1 MVKESGRLIIL
12 KRISNGN
19 WEKMA
24 LLYSMVDSLYDE
36 LISIVGDSGILPD
49 DQVTGYTVDG
59 ILPKVVVVPGD
70 ISEMQ
75 DVLRIASER
84 NVSVI
89 PVGSG
94 SKLSIG
100 NVVPEIGIVMSTR
113 RLNKV
118 IEYEP
123 ADLTV
128 TVESGIR
135 LLDLQKELAVHRQY
149 LPLNP
154 PYADKCTLGGI
165 VATNSSGPLRLRHG
179 TARNLVLGLHVML
192 ANGTVVKSG
201 GKVVK
206 NVAGYDLNKLYIG
219 SFGTLGIIT
228 EVSLKLSPLPS
239 HETILT
245 AQYDTIEKAIHGGLS
260 ILSSQLLPS
269 YVVLMT
275 EVAVNGLSKPDPTLM
290 VGFGGEA
297 ETVSWQLDSTQS
309 QMEQN
314 GAKSV
319 HVIEGETQDSIRHA
333 TQEYSAA
340 DRDCNQII
348 IRVNF
353 KRTDMSKF
361 AKAAHELTSD
371 MMFHLGNG
379 VAYLRLPI
387 TDGDD
392 FRSTADSISKLRQQ
406 VMGMKGNLTIE
417 SAPHELKQRLD
428 IWGPIGN
435 SLGLM
440 KHIKAK
446 FDHNR
451 ILHPGRFVT

>member
-1 MVKESGRLIIL
+1 MEIGK
-12 KRISNGN
+12 N
-19 WEKMA
+19 MA
-24 LLYSMVDSLYDE
+24 TLDKFADSLYDAFR
-36 LISIVGDSGILPD
+36 SIVGDSGILPD

-59 ILPKVVVVPGD
+59 ILPKLVVVPGN

-89 PVGSG
+89 PAGSG

-100 NVVPEIGIVMSTR
+100 NVVPEIDIVVSTR
-113 RLNKV
+113 RLKKV
-118 IEYEP
+118 VEYEP

-135 LLDLQKELAVHRQY
+135 LSDLQKELAVHRQY

-154 PYADKCTLGGI
+154 PYADTCTIGGI
-165 VATNSSGPLRLRHG
+165 VATNSSGPLRLQHG

-219 SFGTLGIIT
+219 SYGTLGIIT

-239 HETILT
+239 HETILI
-245 AQYDTIEKAIHGGLS
+245 AQSDTIEKAIHNGLS
-260 ILSSQLLPS
+260 IVRSQVGPS
-269 YVVLMT
+269 YVILMT
-275 EVAVNGLSKPDPTLM
+275 EYVINGLSKQLPTLM

-297 ETVSWQLDSTQS
+297 ETVSWQLGFTQS
-309 QMEQN
+309 LMEQN

-319 HVIEGETQDSIRHA
+319 HVIKAETQDRLRHEI
-333 TQEYSAA
+333 QEYSAA
-340 DRDCNQII
+340 AKVSNHII
-348 IRVNF
+348 IKVNL

-361 AKAAHELTSD
+361 AEEVHELTSD
-371 MMFHLGNG
+371 IMFNLGNG
-379 VAYLRLPI
+379 VAYLRLPV
-387 TDGDD
+387 TNGDD
-392 FRSTADSISKLRQQ
+392 FARDDFKSIAGSITKLRQQ

-417 SAPHELKQRLD
+417 SAPPELKQHLD
-428 IWGPIGN
+428 IWGPIG
-435 SLGLM
+435 STLDLM
-440 KHIKAK
+440 KHIKTK
-446 FDHNR
+446 FDSKN
-451 ILHPGRFVT
+451 ILNARRFVT

>member
-1 MVKESGRLIIL
+1 MEIGK
-12 KRISNGN
+12 
-19 WEKMA
+19 KMA
-24 LLYSMVDSLYDE
+24 TLDSLYDT
-36 LISIVGDSGILPD
+36 LSSIVGDAGILPD
-49 DQVTGYTVDG
+49 DQVTGYTVDD
-59 ILPKVVVVPGD
+59 ILPKVVIVPAD
-70 ISEMQ
+70 KSEMQ

-89 PVGSG
+89 PAGSG

-100 NVVPEIGIVMSTR
+100 NVVPEIGIVMSTK

-135 LLDLQKELAVHRQY
+135 LSDLQKELAVHRQY

-154 PYADKCTLGGI
+154 PYADNCTIGGI
-165 VATNSSGPLRLRHG
+165 VATNSSGPLRLQHG

-219 SFGTLGIIT
+219 SYGTLGIIT
-228 EVSLKLSPLPS
+228 EVSLKLSPIPP
-239 HETILT
+239 HETIFS
-245 AQYDTIEKAIHGGLS
+245 AQYDTIQKAIHDGLS
-260 ILSSQLLPS
+260 IVSSQVLPS

-275 EVAVNGLSKPDPTLM
+275 ECAVNGLSEQDPTLF

-297 ETVSWQLDSTQS
+297 GTVSWQLDSTQS

-319 HVIEGETQDSIRHA
+319 HIIEGESQD
-333 TQEYSAA
+333 
-340 DRDCNQII
+340 
-348 IRVNF
+348 
-353 KRTDMSKF
+353 
-361 AKAAHELTSD
+361 
-371 MMFHLGNG
+371 
-379 VAYLRLPI
+379 
-387 TDGDD
+387 
-392 FRSTADSISKLRQQ
+392 
-406 VMGMKGNLTIE
+406 
-417 SAPHELKQRLD
+417 
-428 IWGPIGN
+428 
-435 SLGLM
+435 
-440 KHIKAK
+440 
-446 FDHNR
+446 
-451 ILHPGRFVT
+451 

>member
-1 MVKESGRLIIL
+1 
-12 KRISNGN
+12 
-19 WEKMA
+19 MA
-24 LLYSMVDSLYDE
+24 TLDKLAYNLQDALS
-36 LISIVGDSGILPD
+36 SIVGEPGILPD
-49 DQVTGYTVDG
+49 DQVTGYAVDG
-59 ILPKVVVVPGD
+59 ILPKAVVVPGN

-89 PVGSG
+89 PAGSG
-94 SKLSIG
+94 SKLGLG
-100 NVVPEIGIVMSTR
+100 NVVPEIGIVMSTK

-135 LLDLQKELAVHRQY
+135 LSDLQKELAVHRQY

-154 PYADKCTLGGI
+154 PYADRCTIGGI
-165 VATNSSGPLRLRHG
+165 VATNSFGPLRLRHG

-219 SFGTLGIIT
+219 SYGTLGIIT
-228 EVSLKLSPLPS
+228 EVSLKLCPLPS
-239 HETILT
+239 HESILA
-245 AQYDTIEKAIHGGLS
+245 AQYDTIEKAIHAGLS
-260 ILSSQLLPS
+260 IVSSQVLPS
-269 YVVLMT
+269 YVILKT
-275 EVAVNGLSKPDPTLM
+275 EVAVNGLSEQDPTLM

-297 ETVSWQLDSTQS
+297 ETVSWQIGSTQS

-319 HVIEGETQDSIRHA
+319 HVIEGESQDRMRHEI
-333 TQEYSAA
+333 QEYSAA
-340 DRDCNQII
+340 DKVCNRII
-348 IRVNF
+348 VRVNL

-361 AKAAHELTSD
+361 AEAAHELTSD
-371 MMFHLGNG
+371 MMFYLGNG
-379 VAYLRLPI
+379 VVYLRLPV
-387 TDGDD
+387 THGDD
-392 FRSTADSISKLRQQ
+392 SARDDFESTAGIITKLRQQ

-417 SAPHELKQRLD
+417 SAPPELKQHLD

-435 SLGLM
+435 TLDLM

-446 FDHNR
+446 FDSKC
-451 ILHPGRFVT
+451 ILNAGRFVT

>member
-1 MVKESGRLIIL
+1 MTLS
-12 KRISNGN
+12 
-19 WEKMA
+19 
-24 LLYSMVDSLYDE
+24 YSMADSLYDA
-36 LISIVGDSGILPD
+36 LSSSVGDAGILPD
-49 DQVTGYTVDG
+49 DQVTRYTVDG
-59 ILPKVVVVPGD
+59 ILPKVVVVPAD

-89 PVGSG
+89 PIGSG

-100 NVVPEIGIVMSTR
+100 NVVPEIGIVVSTK

-135 LLDLQKELAVHRQY
+135 LSDLQKELAVHRQY

-154 PYADKCTLGGI
+154 PYADKCTIGGI

-228 EVSLKLSPLPS
+228 EVSLKLSPIPS

-245 AQYDTIEKAIHGGLS
+245 AQYDTIQKAIHDGLS
-260 ILSSQLLPS
+260 IVSSQVLPS
-269 YVVLMT
+269 YVILMT
-275 EVAVNGLSKPDPTLM
+275 ECAVNGLSEQDPTLF

-297 ETVSWQLDSTQS
+297 ETVAWQLDSTQS

-319 HVIEGETQDSIRHA
+319 HVIEGESQDKIGHKI
-333 TQEYSAA
+333 QEYSAA
-340 DRDCNQII
+340 DKVCNRII
-348 IRVNF
+348 IRVNL
-353 KRTDMSKF
+353 KRTDLSKF
-361 AKAAHELTSD
+361 AEAAHELTSD
-371 MMFHLGNG
+371 MIFQLGNG
-379 VAYLRLPI
+379 VAYLRLPV
-387 TDGDD
+387 TNGDD
-392 FRSTADSISKLRQQ
+392 FETTAGSISKLRHQ
-406 VMGMKGNLTIE
+406 VMGMKGYLTIE
-417 SAPHELKQRLD
+417 SAPPELKQHLD

-435 SLGLM
+435 TLDLM
-440 KHIKAK
+440 KHIKTK
-446 FDHNR
+446 FDSKR
-451 ILHPGRFVT
+451 ILNAGRFVT

>member
-1 MVKESGRLIIL
+1 MEIGK
-12 KRISNGN
+12 
-19 WEKMA
+19 KMA
-24 LLYSMVDSLYDE
+24 TLDSLYDT
-36 LISIVGDSGILPD
+36 LSSIVGDAGILPD
-49 DQVTGYTVDG
+49 DQVTGYTVDD
-59 ILPKVVVVPGD
+59 ILPKVVIVPAD
-70 ISEMQ
+70 KSEMQ

-89 PVGSG
+89 PAGSG

-100 NVVPEIGIVMSTR
+100 NVVPEIGIVMSTK

-135 LLDLQKELAVHRQY
+135 LSDLQKELAVHRQY

-154 PYADKCTLGGI
+154 PYADNCTIGGI
-165 VATNSSGPLRLRHG
+165 VATNSSGPLRLQHG

-219 SFGTLGIIT
+219 SYGTLGIIT
-228 EVSLKLSPLPS
+228 EVSLKLSPIPP
-239 HETILT
+239 HETIFS
-245 AQYDTIEKAIHGGLS
+245 AQYDTIQKAIHDGLS
-260 ILSSQLLPS
+260 IVSSQVLPS

-275 EVAVNGLSKPDPTLM
+275 ECAVNGLSEQDPTLF

-297 ETVSWQLDSTQS
+297 GTVSWQLDSTQS

-319 HVIEGETQDSIRHA
+319 HIIEGESQDRIGHEI
-333 TQEYSAA
+333 QEYSAA
-340 DRDCNQII
+340 DKVCNRII
-348 IRVNF
+348 IRVNL
-353 KRTDMSKF
+353 KRTDLSKF
-361 AKAAHELTSD
+361 AEAAHELTSD

-379 VAYLRLPI
+379 VAYLRLPV
-387 TDGDD
+387 TNGDD
-392 FRSTADSISKLRQQ
+392 FETTVGSISKLRQQ
-406 VMGMKGNLTIE
+406 VIGMKGNLTIE
-417 SAPHELKQRLD
+417 SAPPELKQHLD
-428 IWGPIGN
+428 IWGPVGN
-435 SLGLM
+435 TLDLM
-440 KHIKAK
+440 KHIKTK
-446 FDHNR
+446 FDSKR
-451 ILHPGRFVT
+451 ILNAGRFVT

>member
-1 MVKESGRLIIL
+1 MATLDKLA
-12 KRISNGN
+12 GN
-19 WEKMA
+19 LQDA
-24 LLYSMVDSLYDE
+24 LS
-36 LISIVGDSGILPD
+36 SIVGESGILPD
-49 DQVTGYTVDG
+49 DQASGYAVDG
-59 ILPKVVVVPGD
+59 ILPKAVVVPGN

-89 PVGSG
+89 PAGSG
-94 SKLSIG
+94 SKLGIG
-100 NVVPEIGIVMSTR
+100 NVVPEIGIVMSTK

-135 LLDLQKELAVHRQY
+135 LSDLQKELAVHRQY

-154 PYADKCTLGGI
+154 SYADRCTIGGI
-165 VATNSSGPLRLRHG
+165 VATNFSGPLRLRHG

-219 SFGTLGIIT
+219 SYGTLGIIT
-228 EVSLKLSPLPS
+228 EVSLKLCPLPS
-239 HETILT
+239 HESILA
-245 AQYDTIEKAIHGGLS
+245 AQYDTIEKAIHAGLS
-260 ILSSQLLPS
+260 IVSSQVLPS
-269 YVVLMT
+269 YVILKT
-275 EVAVNGLSKPDPTLM
+275 EVAVNGLSEQDPTLM

-297 ETVSWQLDSTQS
+297 ETVSWQVGSTQS

-319 HVIEGETQDSIRHA
+319 HVIEGESQDRIRHEI
-333 TQEYSAA
+333 QEYSAA
-340 DRDCNQII
+340 DKVRHRII
-348 IRVNF
+348 IRVNL
-353 KRTDMSKF
+353 KRTDLSKF
-361 AKAAHELTSD
+361 AEAAHELTSD
-371 MMFHLGNG
+371 MMFYLGNG
-379 VAYLRLPI
+379 VVYLRLPVMH
-387 TDGDD
+387 GDD
-392 FRSTADSISKLRQQ
+392 FKSTAGIITKLRQQ
-406 VMGMKGNLTIE
+406 VLGMKGNLTIE
-417 SAPHELKQRLD
+417 SAPPELKQHLD

-435 SLGLM
+435 TLDLM
-440 KHIKAK
+440 KQIKAK
-446 FDHNR
+446 FDSKC
-451 ILHPGRFVT
+451 ILNAGRFVT

>member
-1 MVKESGRLIIL
+1 MATLDNL
-12 KRISNGN
+12 AGN
-19 WEKMA
+19 LHDA
-24 LLYSMVDSLYDE
+24 LNSS
-36 LISIVGDSGILPD
+36 VGESGILPD
-49 DQVTGYTVDG
+49 DQVSGYTVDG
-59 ILPKVVVVPGD
+59 ILPTVVVVPGN

-75 DVLRIASER
+75 DVLRVASEM

-89 PVGSG
+89 PAGSG

-100 NVVPEIGIVMSTR
+100 NVVREVGIVVSTN

-135 LLDLQKELAVHRQY
+135 MLDLQKELAVHRQY
-149 LPLNP
+149 FPLNP
-154 PYADKCTLGGI
+154 PYADRCTIGGI

-219 SFGTLGIIT
+219 SYGTLGIIT
-228 EVSLKLSPLPS
+228 EVSLKLCPLPS
-239 HETILT
+239 HESILA
-245 AQYDTIEKAIHGGLS
+245 AQYDTIEKAIHAGLS
-260 ILSSQLLPS
+260 IVSSQVLPS
-269 YVVLMT
+269 YVILKT
-275 EVAVNGLSKPDPTLM
+275 KVAVNGLSEQYPTLM

-297 ETVSWQLDSTQS
+297 ETVSWQIGTTQS

-319 HVIEGETQDSIRHA
+319 HVIEGESQDRMRHEM
-333 TQEYSAA
+333 QEYSAA
-340 DRDCNQII
+340 DEVYNRII
-348 IRVNF
+348 VRVNL

-361 AKAAHELTSD
+361 AEAAHELASD
-371 MMFHLGNG
+371 MMFYLGNG
-379 VAYLRLPI
+379 VVYLRLPV
-387 TDGDD
+387 THGDD
-392 FRSTADSISKLRQQ
+392 FARDDFKSTAGIITKLRQQ
-406 VMGMKGNLTIE
+406 VLGMKGNLTIE
-417 SAPHELKQRLD
+417 SAPPALKQHLD

-435 SLGLM
+435 TLDLM
-440 KHIKAK
+440 KQIKAK
-446 FDHNR
+446 FDSKG
-451 ILHPGRFVT
+451 ILNAGRFVT

>member
-1 MVKESGRLIIL
+1 MTTLNNL
-12 KRISNGN
+12 
-19 WEKMA
+19 A
-24 LLYSMVDSLYDE
+24 DSLYDA
-36 LISIVGDSGILPD
+36 LSSIVGDSGILPN
-49 DQVTGYTVDG
+49 DQVTEYAVDG

-89 PVGSG
+89 PAGSG

-100 NVVPEIGIVMSTR
+100 NVVPEIGIVVSTK

-128 TVESGIR
+128 TVESGMR
-135 LLDLQKELAVHRQY
+135 LSDLQKELAVHRQY

-154 PYADKCTLGGI
+154 PYADKCTIGGI

-219 SFGTLGIIT
+219 SYGTLGIIT
-228 EVSLKLSPLPS
+228 EVSLKLCPIPS
-239 HETILT
+239 HETILS
-245 AQYDTIEKAIHGGLS
+245 AQYDTIEKAIHDGLS
-260 ILSSQLLPS
+260 IVSSQVLPS

-275 EVAVNGLSKPDPTLM
+275 ECAVNGLSKQDPTLF

-297 ETVSWQLDSTQS
+297 ETVSWQLSSTRS

-319 HVIEGETQDSIRHA
+319 HVIEGESQDSIRHEI
-333 TQEYSAA
+333 QEYSA
-340 DRDCNQII
+340 DKDCNRII
-348 IRVNF
+348 IRVNL
-353 KRTDMSKF
+353 KRTDLSKF
-361 AKAAHELTSD
+361 TEAAHELTSD

-379 VAYLRLPI
+379 VAYLRLPV
-387 TDGDD
+387 TNGDD
-392 FRSTADSISKLRQQ
+392 FETTVDSISKLRQQ
-406 VMGMKGNLTIE
+406 VIGMKGNLTIE
-417 SAPHELKQRLD
+417 SAPPELKQHLD

-435 SLGLM
+435 TLDLM
-440 KHIKAK
+440 KHIKSK
-446 FDHNR
+446 FDSKR
-451 ILHPGRFVT
+451 ILNAGRFVT

>member
-1 MVKESGRLIIL
+1 MEIGKQMVPLDS
-12 KRISNGN
+12 
-19 WEKMA
+19 MA
-24 LLYSMVDSLYDE
+24 NSLYDA
-36 LISIVGDSGILPD
+36 LRSIVGDSGMLPD

-59 ILPKVVVVPGD
+59 IFPKVVVVPAD

-84 NVSVI
+84 NVAVI
-89 PVGSG
+89 PAGSG

-100 NVVPEIGIVMSTR
+100 NVVPEIGIVVSTK

-123 ADLTV
+123 ADLIV

-135 LLDLQKELAVHRQY
+135 LSDLQKKLAVHRQY

-154 PYADKCTLGGI
+154 PYADKCTIGGI
-165 VATNSSGPLRLRHG
+165 VSTNSSSLLRLRHG
-179 TARNLVLGLHVML
+179 TSRNLVLGLHVMF
-192 ANGTVVKSG
+192 ANGTIVKSG

-219 SFGTLGIIT
+219 SYGTLGIIT
-228 EVSLKLSPLPS
+228 EVSLKLSPLTA

-260 ILSSQLLPS
+260 IVSSQVLPS
-269 YVVLMT
+269 YVILMT
-275 EVAVNGLSKPDPTLM
+275 EVAVNGLSKQYPTLM
-290 VGFGGEA
+290 FGFGGEA
-297 ETVSWQLDSTQS
+297 ETVSWQLGSTQS

-319 HVIEGETQDSIRHA
+319 HVIEGESQDSIRHEI
-333 TQEYSAA
+333 QEYSAA
-340 DRDCNQII
+340 DKVCNRMI
-348 IRVNF
+348 IRVNL
-353 KRTDMSKF
+353 KRTDLSKF

-387 TDGDD
+387 KNGDD
-392 FRSTADSISKLRQQ
+392 FELTAGLISKLRQQ
-406 VMGMKGNLTIE
+406 VMDMKGNLTIE
-417 SAPHELKQRLD
+417 SAPPELKQHLD
-428 IWGPIGN
+428 IWGPVGN
-435 SLGLM
+435 TLDLM
-440 KHIKAK
+440 KHIKTK
-446 FDHNR
+446 FDSKR
-451 ILHPGRFVT
+451 ILNAGRFVT

>member
-1 MVKESGRLIIL
+1 
-12 KRISNGN
+12 
-19 WEKMA
+19 MA
-24 LLYSMVDSLYDE
+24 LSYSMADSLYDA
-36 LISIVGDSGILPD
+36 LSSIVGDSGMLPD

-59 ILPKVVVVPGD
+59 ILPKVVIVPGD
-70 ISEMQ
+70 ISAMQ

-84 NVSVI
+84 DVSVI
-89 PVGSG
+89 PAGSG

-100 NVVPEIGIVMSTR
+100 NVVPEIGIVVSTR

-128 TVESGIR
+128 TVESGMR
-135 LLDLQKELAVHRQY
+135 LSDLQKELAVHRQY

-154 PYADKCTLGGI
+154 PYADKCTIGGI

-228 EVSLKLSPLPS
+228 EVSLKLSPIPS
-239 HETILT
+239 HETILS
-245 AQYDTIEKAIHGGLS
+245 AQYDTIERAIHDGLS
-260 ILSSQLLPS
+260 IVSSQVLPS

-275 EVAVNGLSKPDPTLM
+275 ECSVNGLSKQAPTLM

-297 ETVSWQLDSTQS
+297 ETVSWQLSSTRS

-314 GAKSV
+314 EAKSV
-319 HVIEGETQDSIRHA
+319 HVIEGESQHQFRHEI
-333 TQEYSAA
+333 QEYSAA
-340 DRDCNQII
+340 DKNCNQII
-348 IRVNF
+348 IRVNL

-361 AKAAHELTSD
+361 TEAAHELTSD

-379 VAYLRLPI
+379 VAYLRLPVKN
-387 TDGDD
+387 GDD
-392 FRSTADSISKLRQQ
+392 FEMTAGLISKLRQQ

-417 SAPHELKQRLD
+417 SATPELKQHLD

-435 SLGLM
+435 TLDLM
-440 KHIKAK
+440 KHIKSK
-446 FDHNR
+446 FDSKR
-451 ILHPGRFVT
+451 ILNAGRFVT